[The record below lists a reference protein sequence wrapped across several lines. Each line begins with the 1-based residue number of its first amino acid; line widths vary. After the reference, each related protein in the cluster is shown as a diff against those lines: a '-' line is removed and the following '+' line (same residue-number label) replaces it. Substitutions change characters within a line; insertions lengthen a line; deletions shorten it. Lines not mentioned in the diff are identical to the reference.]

1 MSILL
6 IAEDGR
12 DLKMNAWNW
21 GVLHH
26 VVERA
31 GLFPGELWEPAR
43 HGGGELD
50 AADVA
55 RLADFLAERVL
66 PRLAPGQRMFFDG
79 TVTDEPDDGTFY
91 REENELWRNYS
102 LLREVLVGAIE
113 FLRSAQGAV
122 RFS

>member
-1 MSILL
+1 VSILL

-26 VVERA
+26 MVERA
-31 GLFPGELWEPAR
+31 GLFADEVWEPIR

-50 AADVA
+50 AAGVA
-55 RLADFLAERVL
+55 QLAEFLAHQLL
-66 PRLAPGQRMFFDG
+66 PRLAPGQRMFFAG

-91 REENELWRNYS
+91 REESEMWRNYS
-102 LLREVLVGAIE
+102 LLHDVLVGAIE
-113 FLRSAQGAV
+113 FLRSVPGTL

>member
-1 MSILL
+1 ML

-26 VVERA
+26 MVGRA
-31 GLFPGELWEPAR
+31 GLFADEVWEPLR
-43 HGGGELD
+43 QVGGELD
-50 AADVA
+50 AAGVA
-55 RLADFLAERVL
+55 RLADFLAEQLL

-91 REENELWRNYS
+91 REESEMWRNYS
-102 LLREVLVGAIE
+102 LLHEVLVGAIE
-113 FLRSAQGAV
+113 FLRSVPGKV